1 MKFSGKD
8 FLSKYKQIRRKLRIY
23 SHCYSHIY
31 SVNESFFCA
40 VGAKKISGNI
50 NGALLGLRQFP
61 IPESPLKMMTSAFY
75 FTLKAF
81 LVFEIFK
88 FLFWPFG

>member
-8 FLSKYKQIRRKLRIY
+8 FLSKYEQFRKKLRIY
-23 SHCYSHIY
+23 SHCYSHIF
-31 SVNESFFCA
+31 SVNEFFFCA
-40 VGAKKISGNI
+40 VGVKKISGNI
-50 NGALLGLRQFP
+50 KGALLGLRQFP
-61 IPESPLKMMTSAFY
+61 ITGSPLKLMTSASY